1 MLVSKSNLLFGC
13 KKMRKTEVFFR
24 VLWRPFGETD
34 GEWLQSKTEYKTHKE
49 AKEDAKAAVYAPNEY
64 KIVRCERKVI

>member
-1 MLVSKSNLLFGC
+1 MQNV
-13 KKMRKTEVFFR
+13 EVFFR

-34 GEWLQSKTEYKTHKE
+34 GEWIQSRTEYKTRKE
-49 AKEDAKAAVYAPNEY
+49 AKADAEAAGFAPDEY

>member
-1 MLVSKSNLLFGC
+1 MQNV
-13 KKMRKTEVFFR
+13 EVFFR

-34 GEWLQSKTEYKTHKE
+34 GEWIQSRTEYKTRKE
-49 AKEDAKAAVYAPNEY
+49 AKAKADAEAAGFAPDEY